1 VGVSIV
7 EIAKAAGVSHST
19 VSRALRH
26 SPLVSAYTGQ
36 RIRRLAQ
43 EMGYVPSAIGRGLAM
58 QSTRTIGLVV
68 TSIADPFVAEIVRG
82 VEEQAMDHGYS
93 LFLCQSGAQPQR
105 EVAAVTALHENRVAG
120 VIVTSSRVGER
131 YLPLLEQMQV
141 PTILI
146 NNERAGQYV
155 GFVAIDDIGGG
166 RLATEYLLALGHR
179 RIAYISGWPEAKSSA
194 DRLQGYSEALH
205 SRGLAIHPDLVGAG
219 TGSTDGGYEAMQGL
233 LRFRPRPTAIF
244 CYNDMTA
251 IGALRALHEEGVR
264 VPAQVSVIGFDD
276 IPMAAYA
283 TPPLTTIAQPK
294 YEMGQLAMRMLL
306 DRLSKEQQVQNVVL
320 QGELVV
326 RGSCGESG
334 IGVQPRLKTRGSTDE
349 RLERR

>member
-26 SPLVSAYTGQ
+26 SSLVGAETSA
-36 RIRRLAQ
+36 RILRLAQ

-68 TSIADPFVAEIVRG
+68 TTIADPFVAEIVRG
-82 VEEQAMDHGYS
+82 VEEQAMDRGYS

-105 EVAAVTALHENRVAG
+105 EVAAVRALHENRVAG

-131 YLPLLEQMQV
+131 YLPLLEQMRV
-141 PTILI
+141 PIVLI
-146 NNERAGQYV
+146 NNERAGQY
-155 GFVAIDDIGGG
+155 GRFVAMDDVHGG
-166 RLATEYLLALGHR
+166 RLATEYLLGLGHR
-179 RIAYISGWPEAKSSA
+179 RIAYISGWPEAKSSR
-194 DRLQGYSEALH
+194 DRLRGYSEALH
-205 SRGLAIHPDLVGAG
+205 GRGLAIDRNLVSAG
-219 TGSTDGGYEAMQGL
+219 TGRMDGGHEAMPVL
-233 LRFRPRPTAIF
+233 LRWRPRPTAVF

-251 IGALRALHEEGVR
+251 VGALKALREAGVP

-276 IPMAAYA
+276 IALAAYT

-294 YEMGQLAMRMLL
+294 YEMGQLAMGMLL
-306 DRLSKEQQVQNVVL
+306 DLLSKVEQVQNVIL

-326 RGSCGESG
+326 RGSCGE
-334 IGVQPRLKTRGSTDE
+334 
-349 RLERR
+349 LEMSPA